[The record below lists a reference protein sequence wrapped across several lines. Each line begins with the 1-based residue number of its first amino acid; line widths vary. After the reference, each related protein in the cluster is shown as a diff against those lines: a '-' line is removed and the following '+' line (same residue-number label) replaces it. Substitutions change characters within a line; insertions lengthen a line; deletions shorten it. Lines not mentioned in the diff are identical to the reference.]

1 MTRIFSNP
9 SKMRQILNLYFKKL
23 HKRAVEQML
32 EAELDTH
39 LDTEK
44 HQRTKDRNYRHGY
57 ISKKNKNFL
66 WGGRNQSP
74 S

>member
-1 MTRIFSNP
+1 
-9 SKMRQILNLYFKKL
+9 MRQILNFFSESCI
-23 HKRAVEQML
+23 KRAVEQML

-44 HQRTKDRNYRHGY
+44 HQRTKDRNYRNGH

>member
-1 MTRIFSNP
+1 
-9 SKMRQILNLYFKKL
+9 
-23 HKRAVEQML
+23 ML

-44 HQRTKDRNYRHGY
+44 HQRTKDRNYRNGH